1 MRWFKA
7 LFLFLFL
14 SLYLFSLP
22 SQAGFFELGVS
33 TTYRKINLP
42 RDAGDDAFDESYAF
56 TASGAYYFAEMAA
69 LELSLTKGKAERFV
83 PSTDSSSVRT
93 THNYSIAGMDLIF
106 TFAKR
111 TDPFVPY
118 TKVGVAYFI
127 DKYIDYQF
135 TDSIGNVT
143 PDRVNLDSNF
153 VPSFGF
159 GLRIRL
165 TQSMAFKIGMEA
177 WTSDSLGSN
186 PQFDIAG
193 KAGVSWLF

>member
-1 MRWFKA
+1 MTQLKA
-7 LFLFLFL
+7 LSLFLTL
-14 SLYLFSLP
+14 LFVSTP
-22 SQAGFFELGVS
+22 SYAGFFELGVS

-42 RDAGDDAFDESYAF
+42 RDGGDDAFDESYSL

-83 PSTDSSSVRT
+83 PSTDSSNVRT
-93 THNYSIAGMDLIF
+93 THNYSIAGLDLIF

-111 TDPFVPY
+111 SDPFVPY
-118 TKVGVAYFI
+118 VKVGVAYFI

-135 TDSIGNVT
+135 TDNVGNVT
-143 PDRVNLDSNF
+143 PSRVDLDSNF

-165 TQSMAFKIGMEA
+165 TKSMAFKIGVEA